1 VFVIEEH
8 FMTTIPKEASGDA
21 VWGIILGAVALFIVV
36 AIVRVALE
44 NSGYYALLAVALA
57 VMAWIYTR
65 LKKEKQQ

>member
-1 VFVIEEH
+1 
-8 FMTTIPKEASGDA
+8 MTTIPKEAGGDA